1 MNTQIRHHASHA
13 QIFKCLHAL
22 VKLSTDTSVEELK
35 ETSEALQKAAVI
47 HDIQCYI
54 QILLN

>member
-47 HDIQCYI
+47 HDIQ
-54 QILLN
+54 